1 MVSTTMVPKFVKYT
15 HGQIAD
21 QAESSRLPPVIFV
34 QDFNFRWQQIVLIV
48 ARRLQR
54 LVEKPRGYRGVI
66 MGYIYIYMYIYLF
79 IKFQNYIC
87 INIYIIGLFNYWHH
101 SMLSTGVP
109 VRRV

>member
-66 MGYIYIYMYIYLF
+66 MGYIYIYVYIFIYLSNF
-79 IKFQNYIC
+79 KT
-87 INIYIIGLFNYWHH
+87 IY
-101 SMLSTGVP
+101 V
-109 VRRV
+109 